1 LRVPLWTRLKNGQSV
16 EILTAEGQTPQAT
29 WLDIA
34 VTGRAKA
41 AIRRNL
47 REVDR
52 ERYIKL
58 GRELA
63 RVAFEQIG
71 KKATDKALTTA
82 AKMLNL
88 ARATRFWRASAPPNC
103 RRARSSPRS
112 TPRSGMT
119 KTRARS
125 RRAAP

>member
-71 KKATDKALTTA
+71 KKSTDKALSTA

-88 ARATRFWRASAPPNC
+88 SEGDEVLARIGSAELSA
-103 RRARSSPRS
+103 RRWSLRSIPK
-112 TPRSGMT
+112 SGMPR
-119 KTRARS
+119 TRARS
-125 RRAAP
+125 RRDAP

>member
-1 LRVPLWTRLKNGQSV
+1 VPLWTRLKNGQSV

-34 VTGRAKA
+34 TTGRAKA

-71 KKATDKALTTA
+71 KKATDKAL
-82 AKMLNL
+82 
-88 ARATRFWRASAPPNC
+88 P
-103 RRARSSPRS
+103 RRPRC
-112 TPRSGMT
+112 
-119 KTRARS
+119 
-125 RRAAP
+125 

>member
-1 LRVPLWTRLKNGQSV
+1 MD
-16 EILTAEGQTPQAT
+16 ILTAEGQSPQAT
-29 WLDIA
+29 WLDLA

-71 KKATDKALTTA
+71 KKSTD
-82 AKMLNL
+82 
-88 ARATRFWRASAPPNC
+88 
-103 RRARSSPRS
+103 
-112 TPRSGMT
+112 
-119 KTRARS
+119 
-125 RRAAP
+125 

>member
-1 LRVPLWTRLKNGQSV
+1 VPLWTRLKNGQSV

-34 VTGRAKA
+34 TTGRAKA

-71 KKATDKALTTA
+71 KKSTDKALATA

-88 ARATRFWRASAPPNC
+88 SEGDEVLARIGSAELSARAVVAALYPEV
-103 RRARSSPRS
+103 
-112 TPRSGMT
+112 GMT
-119 KTRARS
+119 RTRARS
-125 RRAAP
+125 RPGAR

>member
-1 LRVPLWTRLKNGQSV
+1 VPLWTRLKNGQSV

-34 VTGRAKA
+34 TTGRAKA

-71 KKATDKALTTA
+71 KKATDKALSSA
-82 AKMLNL
+82 P
-88 ARATRFWRASAPPNC
+88 ARAK
-103 RRARSSPRS
+103 RSNRPV
-112 TPRSGMT
+112 P
-119 KTRARS
+119 
-125 RRAAP
+125 